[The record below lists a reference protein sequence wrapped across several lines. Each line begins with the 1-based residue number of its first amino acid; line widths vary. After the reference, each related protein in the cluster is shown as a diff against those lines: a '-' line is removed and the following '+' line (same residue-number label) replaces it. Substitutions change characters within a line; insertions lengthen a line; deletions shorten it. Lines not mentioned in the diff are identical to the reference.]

1 MAGKIVCFGEI
12 LLRLSAP
19 GRELLL
25 QSPTFDAC
33 IGGAEANVAV
43 ALAHLGED
51 ARMIS
56 VLPDNALGR
65 AARDALRRHGVDISG
80 ISWTEGRMGV
90 YYLTHGAMLRP
101 AEVLYDRAGSAFAT
115 MAAGL
120 IDWDEVLAGALCL
133 HMSGITPALGP
144 AGVRE
149 AMAAAR
155 TAQRLGV
162 PVSMDGNYRAKLWDA
177 WDGDSATILRDLF
190 DHVTIAFADARD
202 IALILGRNFEGDPQ
216 DQLRAAAAAAF
227 EAFPRLDRLACT
239 LRQQTSVDQHSLAAA
254 MFTRA
259 AAFATR
265 SYDLSC
271 VVDRVGAGD
280 AFVGAMLHAVAQG
293 MDDQAALDFALAA
306 SVLKHSI
313 PGDFNLVQPAEIHA
327 LTAGEG
333 LHVRR

>member
-1 MAGKIVCFGEI
+1 MAGKIVCFGEV

-25 QSPTFDAC
+25 QSPTLDAC

-65 AARDALRRHGVDISG
+65 AARDALRRYGVDVSG
-80 ISWTEGRMGV
+80 IRWAKGRMGV

-115 MAAGL
+115 VAEGL
-120 IDWDEVLAGALCL
+120 INWDEALAGAHCL

-155 TAQRLGV
+155 AAERLGV
-162 PVSMDGNYRAKLWDA
+162 PISMDGNYRA
-177 WDGDSATILRDLF
+177 
-190 DHVTIAFADARD
+190 
-202 IALILGRNFEGDPQ
+202 
-216 DQLRAAAAAAF
+216 
-227 EAFPRLDRLACT
+227 
-239 LRQQTSVDQHSLAAA
+239 
-254 MFTRA
+254 
-259 AAFATR
+259 
-265 SYDLSC
+265 
-271 VVDRVGAGD
+271 
-280 AFVGAMLHAVAQG
+280 
-293 MDDQAALDFALAA
+293 
-306 SVLKHSI
+306 
-313 PGDFNLVQPAEIHA
+313 
-327 LTAGEG
+327 
-333 LHVRR
+333 